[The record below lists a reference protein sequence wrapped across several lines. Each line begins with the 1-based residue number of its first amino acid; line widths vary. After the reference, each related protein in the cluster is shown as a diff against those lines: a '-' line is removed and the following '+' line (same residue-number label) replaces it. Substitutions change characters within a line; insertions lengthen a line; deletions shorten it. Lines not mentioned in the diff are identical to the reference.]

1 MKHFVRILIAV
12 LIVGLIGFGVWFFAF
27 RDKNHEAVFKE
38 MTAAIDHLGEVSIT
52 YTYKQDTKDVSA
64 NVPGYDAILTE
75 YETVSAE
82 KDADKTEIVNIRTN
96 IQTLRKYDD
105 YSMEAI
111 KYYYSLTAT
120 AEDVKNKDKRNMI
133 EVIEN
138 FVKAVDNVVEVVDD
152 SISFYYVKDAN
163 NTEQVKDILAKDVVL
178 YKNMLAKVVAQT
190 ELYFELKEYVDK
202 YVFDDVIPDYRSA
215 FYNIYANELNIACNA
230 VWDNPEDNSTTDLY
244 RKDVDFYTYSNILTN
259 VEIAGGNEESLIEN
273 LYRRKIHLEASNY
286 IGDGAALFINSYNKL
301 SSKIAKVLTLVKT
314 DGSKNRLGFVQENAA
329 DLGALVIKDKLDEAD
344 TTKLNKISTQYKYEG
359 VTSLAVSE
367 ILDIYNV
374 LAYIRK
380 G

>member
-82 KDADKTEIVNIRTN
+82 KDADKAEIVNIRTN

-163 NTEQVKDILAKDVVL
+163 NGEQANDILAKDVVL
-178 YKNMLAKVVAQT
+178 YKNMLAKVIAQT

-202 YVFDDVIPDYRSA
+202 YVFDGVIPDYRSA

-244 RKDVDFYTYSNILTN
+244 RKDADFYTYSNILTN

-286 IGDGAALFINSYNKL
+286 ISDGAALFINSYNKI

-314 DGSKNRLGFVQENAA
+314 DGSKNRLGFVQENAG
-329 DLGALVIKDKLDEAD
+329 DLGSLVIKEKLDDAD
-344 TTKLNKISTQYKYEG
+344 TAKLNNISTQYKYEG